1 MANKIKEVIKFS
13 ASWCGPC
20 KAYGPIFEKV
30 SKNDELKDI
39 KFTEMDVESDEATP
53 LVEKYGIKGVPATMI
68 VDENREPIKQVLGPI
83 PETNLI
89 ELIKG
94 EMV

>member
-1 MANKIKEVIKFS
+1 MAKEIKEVIKFS
-13 ASWCGPC
+13 AGWCGPC
-20 KAYGPIFEKV
+20 KAYRPIFEKV
-30 SKNDELKDI
+30 SKNDDFKDI
-39 KFTEMDVESDEATP
+39 KFTEMDIESDEAAP

-68 VDENREPIKQVLGPI
+68 VDEDREPIKQVLGPI

-94 EMV
+94 EMS

>member
-1 MANKIKEVIKFS
+1 MANKAKEVIKFS

-30 SKNDELKDI
+30 SKNDDLKGI
-39 KFTEMDVESDEATP
+39 KFTAMDVESEEAAP

-68 VDENREPIKQVLGPI
+68 VDEDREPIKQVLGPI
-83 PETNLI
+83 PETSLV

-94 EMV
+94 EMA

>member
-1 MANKIKEVIKFS
+1 MANKAKEVIKFS

-20 KAYGPIFEKV
+20 KAYRPIFEKV
-30 SKNDELKDI
+30 SKNDNFKGI
-39 KFTEMDVESDEATP
+39 KFTEMDIESDEAAP

-68 VDENREPIKQVLGPI
+68 VDEDREPIKQVLGPI

-94 EMV
+94 EMS

>member
-1 MANKIKEVIKFS
+1 MAKKAKEVIKFS

-30 SKNDELKDI
+30 SKNEDLKDI
-39 KFTEMDVESDEATP
+39 KFIEMDVESEEAAP
-53 LVEKYGIKGVPATMI
+53 LVEKYGIRGVPATMI
-68 VDENREPIKQVLGPI
+68 IDEEGEPINQVVGPI
-83 PETNLI
+83 PEAKLI

-94 EMV
+94 ELL